1 MSETDHSAS
10 RSQFGLVDLGMLGAV
25 LAWGLNFVVVKY
37 ALVEM
42 EPLTF
47 NSLRFLLASGFMA
60 LTTYFWEGDL
70 HVEREDIRRFLITGI
85 VGNTIYQILFIYGL
99 NYTTA
104 GNSSL
109 LVATNPIF
117 VALISGLLRLE
128 KISKGMWVGIILS
141 FIGMV
146 IVIANGPSGL
156 SLGSE
161 TLRGDILTLFAGLCW
176 AVYAV
181 LARPLTKR
189 YSSLKVST
197 FCMLAGTPG
206 LLLAGIPSLI
216 NQDWAGIS
224 WQGWGGLVYSFLF
237 SISLAY
243 IAYTKAIGTLGNAR
257 TGIYSNLVPV
267 VAMVAAALFL
277 GDAINLWQVAGAIV
291 ILTGVYLTRS
301 GGKAQ

>member
-1 MSETDHSAS
+1 MTETERKTGGPGFS
-10 RSQFGLVDLGMLGAV
+10 LVDLGMLGAV

-37 ALVEM
+37 ALLEM
-42 EPLTF
+42 EPLAF
-47 NSLRFLLASGFMA
+47 NGLRFLLGSGFMA
-60 LTTYFWEGDL
+60 LTTYLWEGDL
-70 HVEREDIRRFLITGI
+70 SVKRRDVGRFLITGI

-128 KISKGMWVGIILS
+128 KISKGMWLGIILS
-141 FIGMV
+141 FTGMV

-161 TLRGDILTLFAGLCW
+161 TIRGDALTLVAGLCW

-181 LARPLTKR
+181 LARPLTQR

-206 LLLAGIPSLI
+206 LLLAGIPSLV

-224 WQGWGGLVYSFLF
+224 WRGWGGLVYSFLF

-267 VAMVAAALFL
+267 IAMIAAALFL
-277 GDAINLWQVAGAIV
+277 GDALNPWQVVGAVV

-301 GGKAQ
+301 GGKGS